1 MASFV
6 VETYVPV
13 DAQGRFAAE
22 ADDFRVATDTAVA
35 AAGHVRHVRSFL
47 APGDAMGFHVV
58 EADTSE
64 DVARVTALAGIE
76 VERIVEVVGLPPAVS
91 DVPGEPTA
99 APSGGPSDD

>member
-6 VETYVPV
+6 VETYVPA

-22 ADDFRVATDTAVA
+22 ADVIRVAADTAVA

-58 EADTSE
+58 EADSSE
-64 DVARVTALAGIE
+64 DVARVAALAGVE
-76 VERIVEVVGLPPAVS
+76 VERIVEVVGVPPAVS
-91 DVPGEPTA
+91 DGPREPTG